1 MLKNLPLKI
10 LSLVAA
16 GVFWMFVVS
25 LENTFLQ
32 LPEEVPM
39 QVFNQAEEL
48 ALVGD
53 LGGVRLTLR
62 TENGVL
68 LRNLRAN
75 DFEAYIDLR
84 DVGVGLHRLPV
95 SVTTRNSQVNVARV
109 EPAEM
114 EVRLEPVREKLVT
127 LKLDVQGVPARG
139 FRLVSS
145 KLSRES
151 VTISGAESVLKAIAE
166 AKASVAL
173 DGTELG
179 EVTKTPEIQF
189 FNREKQAVSGI
200 KIVGEEPE
208 VLLTVK
214 QSELEKSVGVRPVMM
229 GALSDGVLKRVSVE
243 PAVVT
248 LLGSPEVL
256 SALDMV
262 ETQKIDLKEVTG
274 SFEKRVKLVLPADV
288 KFAEGQ
294 KAEVLVKVEVEK
306 LAVPA
311 APTAPNAQ

>member
-32 LPEEVPM
+32 LPEEVPV
-39 QVFNQAEEL
+39 QVFNQAEDL

-53 LGGVRLTLR
+53 LGGVQLTLR

-84 DVGVGLHRLPV
+84 DVGVGQNRLPV

-109 EPAEM
+109 TPSEM
-114 EVRLEPVREKLVT
+114 DVRLEPVREKLVT
-127 LKLDVQGVPARG
+127 LKLVVQGAPPRG
-139 FRLVSS
+139 FRVESS

-151 VTISGAESVLKAIAE
+151 VTISGAESVLKTIAE

-173 DGTELG
+173 DGTERS
-179 EVTKTPEIQF
+179 EVTKKPVIQF
-189 FNREKQAVSGI
+189 FNIEKQVVSGI

-208 VLLTVK
+208 VLISVT
-214 QSELEKSVGVRPVMM
+214 QSEVEKTVGVKPIFT
-229 GALSDGVLKRVSVE
+229 GALVDQVLKKVSVE
-243 PAVVT
+243 PAVLVIT
-248 LLGSPEVL
+248 GSPEVL
-256 SALDMV
+256 EKIETLD
-262 ETQKIDLKEVTG
+262 TPKIDLSGVNG
-274 SFEKRVKLVLPADV
+274 SFERRVKVVLPAAV
-288 KFAEGQ
+288 KLLVGQ

-306 LAVPA
+306 LSP
-311 APTAPNAQ
+311 